1 MSSVPIE
8 SSITCVMVLF
18 ANIPSRF
25 FFLLH
30 TDATR
35 TSTDQVS
42 GFGSAAKRTIGNKV
56 MGGRMADNFE
66 RARKLS
72 LLGKDLSLKNLSLDD

>member
-1 MSSVPIE
+1 MSIVSIE
-8 SSITCVMVLF
+8 SSITVSWFCF
-18 ANIPSRF
+18 ANIPSTI
-25 FFLLH
+25 FLST